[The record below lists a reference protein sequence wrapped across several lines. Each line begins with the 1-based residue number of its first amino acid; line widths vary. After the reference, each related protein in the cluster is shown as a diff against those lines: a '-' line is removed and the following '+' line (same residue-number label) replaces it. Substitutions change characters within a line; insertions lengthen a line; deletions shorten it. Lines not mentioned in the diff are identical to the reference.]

1 MSNRNVLKKIEAL
14 ERQLADLKLEV
25 TKPKTKKSNRLIV
38 GENVNVLNPNRG
50 QENSGTI
57 SKINYVTK
65 RATVDTKK
73 GKISRA
79 FKNLKRTVEE
89 NS

>member
-1 MSNRNVLKKIEAL
+1 MSSRKVLEKIEAL
-14 ERQLADLKLEV
+14 ERQLADLKLEL
-25 TKPKTKKSNRLIV
+25 TKLKTKKSNRLVV
-38 GENVNVLNPNRG
+38 GGEVDVLNQNRG

-57 SKINYVTK
+57 SKINYVTG

-79 FKNLKRTVEE
+79 FKNLKRTAHK
-89 NS
+89 